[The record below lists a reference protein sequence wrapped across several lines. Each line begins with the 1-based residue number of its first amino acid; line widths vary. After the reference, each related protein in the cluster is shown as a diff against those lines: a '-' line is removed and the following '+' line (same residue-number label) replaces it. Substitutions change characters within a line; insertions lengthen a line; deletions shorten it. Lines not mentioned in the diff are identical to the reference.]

1 MAGESVF
8 IEAYQNF
15 VTSLGDYGFITTLF
29 FFTALITIYGIF
41 VYYFYK
47 NLSKKNII
55 NLNLNQYNHT
65 EHPVLG
71 KLFAVVFY
79 VLEYLIILPI
89 LTFIWF
95 IVLAI
100 FLVVL
105 SKIEDVATILMICAA
120 LIAAVR
126 IVSQISS
133 ALAQDI
139 AKIVPLTLLGLF
151 LIEPNFFNMGLLLAR
166 FQQIP
171 GLVSMIPYYIL
182 FVIGIEVIARI
193 VDVIE
198 RIFRSREDSET
209 SA

>member
-8 IEAYQNF
+8 IDAYENF
-15 VTSLGDYGFITTLF
+15 MASTGDYGFLVTLL
-29 FFTALITIYGIF
+29 FFTAVITIYGIF
-41 VYYFYK
+41 VFYFYK
-47 NLSKKNII
+47 NLSKKNIVD
-55 NLNLNQYNHT
+55 LNLNQYNHT

-71 KLFAVVFY
+71 KLFAIVFY

-95 IVLAI
+95 FVLAI

-105 SKIEDVATILMICAA
+105 SKIEDVSTILMICAA
-120 LIAAVR
+120 LIASVR

-151 LIEPNFFNMGLLLAR
+151 LIEPNFFNLGLMVGRLE
-166 FQQIP
+166 QIP
-171 GLVSMIPYYIL
+171 GLVGLVPYYIL
-182 FVIGIEVIARI
+182 FIIGVEVIARI
-193 VDVIE
+193 VDVGE
-198 RIFRSREDSET
+198 SLLKSREDSET
-209 SA
+209 EA